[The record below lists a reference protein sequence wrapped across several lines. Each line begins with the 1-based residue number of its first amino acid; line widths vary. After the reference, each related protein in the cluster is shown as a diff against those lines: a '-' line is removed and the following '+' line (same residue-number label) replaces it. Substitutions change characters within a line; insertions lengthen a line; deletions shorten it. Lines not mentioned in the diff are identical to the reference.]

1 MDVDITCELLDQ
13 IVEATEFKTMKKA
26 KRDGEE
32 KYRAI
37 FGEQFSMYRKGKWSS
52 FNLANLCSR
61 TCLNYVFVLLYSN
74 YRIKSG

>member
-1 MDVDITCELLDQ
+1 MKKIAEHMDVDINCELLNQ

-37 FGEQFSMYRKGKWSS
+37 FGEQFSMYRKGKWSC
-52 FNLANLCSR
+52 FNLAYFGQC
-61 TCLNYVFVLLYSN
+61 TCLN
-74 YRIKSG
+74 